1 LPLLAMKRVLAFS
14 ALLRGVHAFTEDAP
28 PVCRPGHDLADD
40 GSACQMQG
48 DILLQKGKAWK
59 TDPSVPYDPMTDPD
73 SPEAADAYAEMP
85 PDFPMVST
93 LIGDLGT
100 FTPGAGIT
108 VYGRA
113 S

>member
-1 LPLLAMKRVLAFS
+1 MKRVLAFS

-28 PVCRPGHDLADD
+28 PVCRPGQDLADD

-93 LIGDLGT
+93 GLFGDLGT
-100 FTPGAGIT
+100 FAPGTGIT